1 MGPSGPSLGSLKG
14 TEACRARALGAG
26 SAQHSL
32 CPEPSTILPQLR
44 RRTARTISLRIT
56 GGGER

>member
-1 MGPSGPSLGSLKG
+1 MGRPGPGLGGLKG
-14 TEACRARALGAG
+14 TRGRGARALGAG
-26 SAQHSL
+26 SAQRGL

-44 RRTARTISLRIT
+44 GMARTISLRIT